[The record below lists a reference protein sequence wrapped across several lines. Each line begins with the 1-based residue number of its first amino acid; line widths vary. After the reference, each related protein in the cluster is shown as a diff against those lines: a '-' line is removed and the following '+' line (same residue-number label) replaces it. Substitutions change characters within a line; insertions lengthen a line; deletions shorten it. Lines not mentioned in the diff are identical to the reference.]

1 VERATV
7 ICNTFCIDS
16 SLVLVPRHRKE
27 VCPLARRVMLPRS
40 GATRIHPITGWPS
53 LFPTPLP
60 APPLVGLTAFLPF
73 KKEQY
78 GLTTFHKV
86 DTNGL
91 GALCP
96 PGALGVHDRVLSRPC
111 TRSSALLAQACQ
123 HLWLGAHHDVYREFT
138 CVHHTIHPAPSPPD
152 AGRYTVPS
160 RFRCQSR
167 DCGYRVRG
175 LCTGRYLPA
184 HPRRI
189 LLMEQQVWSIQ
200 HARQSTLR
208 PRVATRN

>member
-1 VERATV
+1 VERATA
-7 ICNTFCIDS
+7 ICNTFCTDS
-16 SLVLVPRHRKE
+16 SGVLVPRHRRE

-60 APPLVGLTAFLPF
+60 ALPLVGLTAFLPRVE
-73 KKEQY
+73 EQY
-78 GLTTFHKV
+78 GLTTFRKI
-86 DTNGL
+86 DKDGL

-111 TRSSALLAQACQ
+111 TRYSALLTQAYQ

-138 CVHHTIHPAPSPPD
+138 SVHPTIHPAPSPPD

-160 RFRCQSR
+160 QFRCQSMTV
-167 DCGYRVRG
+167 GTVFAGSVRG
-175 LCTGRYLPA
+175 VTFPHICVGYC
-184 HPRRI
+184 
-189 LLMEQQVWSIQ
+189 
-200 HARQSTLR
+200 
-208 PRVATRN
+208 